1 MVYENKIPIENKKPI
16 ETVYEIKNEVPSF
29 EEFMKTYENDANL
42 NYDDLSGGSV
52 GETNNYGPCGDY
64 RCYGSNACQSGERFF
79 TLYSPCPAAGCSDE
93 FQTAT
98 HWVHA
103 KDGCGYS
110 NDKISNK
117 FRIRCPDCFNTS
129 HVKYHRFRCPAH
141 PVEKHKSTYWYTSS
155 TTFLAA
161 FAMVRDS
168 IEIPDDVYDQMLKDL
183 RKPEN
188 RWKAESND

>member
-1 MVYENKIPIENKKPI
+1 MVNENLVNLINKKPV
-16 ETVYEIKNEVPSF
+16 ELVQELKDYEIKTSKLSPAARAKVIKKWGGGYVSENR
-29 EEFMKTYENDANL
+29 EE
-42 NYDDLSGGSV
+42 
-52 GETNNYGPCGDY
+52 YGPCSDY
-64 RCYGSNACQSGERFF
+64 RCYGSNACEPGERFF
-79 TLYSPCPAAGCSDE
+79 TLYSPCPAAGCPDE

-141 PVEKHKSTYWYTSS
+141 PVERHKSTFWYTSS

-168 IEIPDDVYDQMLKDL
+168 IEIPDDVYNQMLKDL

-188 RWKAESND
+188 RWRAESND